1 MNIKTECLMNTDYR
15 YMFDSPRVTGH
26 RQQKTICPQCG
37 RKSLVRYVDTHDGY
51 RYLHDSVGRCDH
63 ENSCGYHYTPR
74 EYFQDHPWLA
84 DSQSNYQ
91 RHTSM
96 AAPPP
101 PPPLKPLSMALVEEN
116 HSPQS
121 GFWSWYCGSCARQL
135 SFDPANVK
143 RIYEDYL
150 IGIAEHGDVIFW
162 QIDEQQRVRTGHIMA
177 YDISGHR
184 QGNNGWVHDQIKKGK
199 MKGLLPDGFVLHQ
212 CFFGQ
217 HLLPK
222 YPEAH
227 VCLVESEKTALIM
240 AARYPG
246 LLWLATCGSSGLNIE
261 KLECLRGRRFTVF
274 PDSGCYEKWNK
285 VMQQT
290 KGLLYAISN
299 QMEQYPAN
307 TDLADLL
314 LRPP

>member
-1 MNIKTECLMNTDYR
+1 MNTNYR
-15 YMFDSPRVTGH
+15 YIFDSPRVTGH
-26 RQQKTICPQCG
+26 RQQKSFCPQCG
-37 RKSLVRYVDTHDGY
+37 RKSLVRYVDTHDGF
-51 RYLHDSVGRCDH
+51 RYLHDSVGKCDH

-74 EYFQDHPWLA
+74 EYFQDHSWLIGSKFQ
-84 DSQSNYQ
+84 SQP
-91 RHTSM
+91 RTSM
-96 AAPPP
+96 PVPPP
-101 PPPLKPLSMALVEEN
+101 PPLPPLKPLSMALVEEN

-135 SFDPANVK
+135 GFDLDILK
-143 RIYEDYL
+143 RIYEDYQ

-177 YDISGHR
+177 YDVSGHR
-184 QGNNGWVHDQIKKGK
+184 HGINGWVHDQILKGK
-199 MKGLLPDGFVLHQ
+199 MRGQLPDGFVLLQ

-217 HLLPK
+217 HLLRQ
-222 YPEAH
+222 YAEAH

-240 AARYPG
+240 AARYPEM
-246 LLWLATCGSSGLNIE
+246 LWLATCGSSGLNTE

-274 PDSGCYEKWNK
+274 LDSGCYEKWKK

-290 KGLLYAISN
+290 KGLHYAISD

-314 LRPP
+314 LHTCSC